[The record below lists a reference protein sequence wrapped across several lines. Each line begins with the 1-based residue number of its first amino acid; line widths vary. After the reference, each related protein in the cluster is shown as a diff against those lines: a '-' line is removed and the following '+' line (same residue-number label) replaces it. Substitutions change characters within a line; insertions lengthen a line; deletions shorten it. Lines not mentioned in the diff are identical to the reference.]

1 MTGAVVPATV
11 RRRVRMPLRLADG
24 EVVDAWVHTFDG
36 LVDGQ
41 EHVVVALG
49 DTAGPVPLVRVHS
62 ECLTGDVLGS
72 ARCDCGPQLAESL
85 ERLHASGGYL
95 VYLRQEGRGIGLYN
109 KIDAYVLQDRG
120 LDTFEANEAL
130 GFGHDERS
138 YAVAAQMLH
147 GLGVD
152 RIVLLSNNPD
162 KARQLR
168 ASGIAVDD
176 CVPTGLHL
184 SPVNHRYLAAKAGRG
199 HRLLGLVAE
208 PATGS

>member
-1 MTGAVVPATV
+1 MTDRIATATV

-24 EVVDAWVHTFDG
+24 EVVDGWVHTFDG

-41 EHVVVALG
+41 EHLVVALG
-49 DTAGPVPLVRVHS
+49 ETAAPVPLVRVHS

-85 ERLHASGGYL
+85 ERLNES
-95 VYLRQEGRGIGLYN
+95 GRGIGLYN
-109 KIDAYVLQDRG
+109 KIDAYALQDGG

-138 YAVAAQMLH
+138 YAVAARMLH
-147 GLGVD
+147 ALGVD

-162 KARQLR
+162 KAGQLR
-168 ASGIAVDD
+168 AAGIAVDD

-199 HRLLGLVAE
+199 HRLLGLVAV